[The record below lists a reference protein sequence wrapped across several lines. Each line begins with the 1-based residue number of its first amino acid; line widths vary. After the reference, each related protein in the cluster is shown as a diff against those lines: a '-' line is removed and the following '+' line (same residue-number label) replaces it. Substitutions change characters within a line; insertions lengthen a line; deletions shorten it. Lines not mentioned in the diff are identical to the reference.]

1 MRISSELNQHKHFL
15 NFIFPS
21 FLLDFF
27 FIVSATV
34 ALSSCSIKKTHTDT
48 TAQQPFEYKV
58 FIPKDTFLVGELV
71 DIGVSIRNTSNAIQ
85 TSGSVD
91 IKMFDELG
99 RILNGF
105 TSPGLFSPPSK
116 ILKPNDETS
125 KFIKLNVHFGVKRTT
140 FSHNLFIKGTYT
152 IKVYFSVL
160 GKNKPDSIEKIIKT
174 VEPED
179 SEGVVYKS
187 FIEIDERKGPYNPRK
202 QVIDLEALYTA
213 HPNSV
218 YGSLILSKISRLYRI
233 WLKDNSHEKEIA
245 KKFME
250 NYTWSSKTFYYYETD
265 FYKEVIPNEQDRIQY
280 LKKRLA
286 DVKNTPMQ
294 KQIERKLKEEMEK

>member
-1 MRISSELNQHKHFL
+1 MNQIK
-15 NFIFPS
+15 ITIAIT
-21 FLLDFF
+21 LLFAS
-27 FIVSATV
+27 VV
-34 ALSSCSIKKTHTDT
+34 
-48 TAQQPFEYKV
+48 TAQQPFEYNV
-58 FIPKDTFLVGELV
+58 YMHKDTFLVGELV
-71 DIGVSIRNTSNAIQ
+71 DIGVSIKNTSNNLQ
-85 TSGSVD
+85 TSGTVD
-91 IKMFDELG
+91 IKMFDESG
-99 RILNGF
+99 RKLNGF
-105 TSPGLFSPPSK
+105 ATPGLFSPPSK

-125 KFIKLNVHFGVKRTT
+125 KFIILNVHFGVQHTT
-140 FSHNLFIKGTYT
+140 FSHDFFKKGTYT

-160 GKNKPDSIEKIIKT
+160 GENKPDLIEKIIKI

-179 SEGVVYKS
+179 GEGVVYKS
-187 FIEIDERKGPYNPRK
+187 FIEIDERKGPYDPRK

-213 HPNSV
+213 HPSSV

-250 NYTWSSKTFYYYETD
+250 NYTWSSKTFFYYETD
-265 FYKEVIPNEQDRIQY
+265 FYKEVIPNKDERIQY
-280 LKKRLA
+280 LKKRLP